1 MAKRFEK
8 ISGKNNRKQNLLKNW
23 SRGSKVLALTSVGV
37 MLVSLDISIVNV
49 AFGSFVAEWP
59 ESRRTLTWIFSAYNI
74 AYAAGLLTA
83 GRLADAFGRKQAFL
97 TGVMIFMI
105 GSILC
110 AVSPTA
116 MFMVIARII
125 QAIGG
130 AILTPA
136 SLALVLPE
144 FAVEKRSAAIGI
156 WGAVGGVSAASGPT
170 LGGFLVDN
178 FGWHSVFLVN
188 VPFCLLAFAIGMKV
202 LHESRDET
210 APRNVDYLGA
220 LVVVLG
226 VGLLTLMIVQS
237 DEWGWVSKN
246 SLSIFGLSFL
256 LLGTFVWRCNKVA
269 HPVLDLRLFKL
280 PFVTAAA
287 IGGFAFSMGFFA
299 MIFINTQWLQV
310 VWGYSPS
317 LSGLAG
323 SPGPLAAAIVA
334 APAGKLAN
342 RIGHGKVVAAGALIM
357 SFGIGWM
364 NYFIPPEIHYWDFY
378 FPTTIFTGIGVGL
391 CISTISSSATAF
403 LPQPKFAMGSALN
416 NTSRQIGA
424 ALGIA
429 LVSSMLVA
437 AAKTDDVTRGFHAA
451 WTLMSGV
458 ILLSGVAMLTLFR
471 RPTADQLAQ
480 AI

>member
-1 MAKRFEK
+1 MN
-8 ISGKNNRKQNLLKNW
+8 SW
-23 SRGSKVLALTSVGV
+23 SRGAKVLALTAIGV

-83 GRLADAFGRKQAFL
+83 GRLADAFGRKRAFL
-97 TGVMIFMI
+97 SGLMIFML

-116 MFMVIARII
+116 IFMVIARVI
-125 QAIGG
+125 QAVGG

-156 WGAVGGVSAASGPT
+156 WGAVGGISAASGPMI
-170 LGGFLVDN
+170 GGFLVDT

-188 VPFCLLAFAIGMKV
+188 VPFCLLAFIIGLK
-202 LHESRDET
+202 LLRESRDET
-210 APRNVDYLGA
+210 APRTVDYFGA
-220 LVVVLG
+220 LLVVVG

-237 DEWGWVSKN
+237 DEWGWASN
-246 SLSIFGLSFL
+246 RSLIIFAVSFL
-256 LLGTFVWRCNKVA
+256 LLGAFIWRCNQVA
-269 HPVLDLRLFKL
+269 HPVLDLRLFRL

-287 IGGFAFSMGFFA
+287 IGGFAFSMGFFS
-299 MIFINTQWLQV
+299 MIFVNTQWLQV

-317 LSGLAG
+317 LSGIAG
-323 SPGPLAAAIVA
+323 SPGPLAAAFVA

-357 SFGIGWM
+357 SLGIGWM
-364 NYFIPPEIHYWDFY
+364 NFFITPEIHYWDFY
-378 FPTTIFTGIGVGL
+378 FPTMVVTGIGVGL

-403 LPQPKFAMGSALN
+403 LPQPRFAMGSALN

-429 LVSSMLVA
+429 LVSSLLVA
-437 AAKTDDVTRGFHAA
+437 ATKTDDPTSGFHAA
-451 WTLMSGV
+451 WTLMTGV

-480 AI
+480 AT

>member
-1 MAKRFEK
+1 
-8 ISGKNNRKQNLLKNW
+8 LKNW
-23 SRGSKVLALTSVGV
+23 SRGAKVLALTAIGV

-59 ESRRTLTWIFSAYNI
+59 DSRRTLTWIFSAYNI

-83 GRLADAFGRKQAFL
+83 GRLADAFGRKRAFL
-97 TGVMIFMI
+97 TGLMIFMV

-116 MFMVIARII
+116 IFMVIARVV
-125 QAIGG
+125 QAVGG

-144 FAVEKRSAAIGI
+144 FPVERRSAAIGI

-170 LGGFLVDN
+170 IGGFLVDN
-178 FGWHSVFLVN
+178 FGWHSVFLIN
-188 VPFCLLAFAIGMKV
+188 VPFCVLAFAIGVKL

-210 APRNVDYLGA
+210 APRTVDYLGA
-220 LVVVLG
+220 TLVVSG

-237 DEWGWVSKN
+237 DEWGWVSN
-246 SLSIFGLSFL
+246 RSLSILVVALVL
-256 LLGTFVWRCNKVA
+256 LTMFVWRCNKTN
-269 HPVLDLRLFKL
+269 HPVLDLRLFRL

-287 IGGFAFSMGFFA
+287 ISGFVFTMGFFS
-299 MIFINTQWLQV
+299 MIFVNTQWLQI

-342 RIGHGKVVAAGALIM
+342 RIGHGKVVGAGALIM
-357 SFGIGWM
+357 AVGIAWL
-364 NYFIPPEIHYWDFY
+364 NHQIQVEAHYWDFY
-378 FPTTIFTGIGVGL
+378 FPTMVFIGVGVGL

-403 LPQPKFAMGSALN
+403 LPQPRFAMGSALN

-424 ALGIA
+424 ALGVA
-429 LVSSMLVA
+429 LVSSMLVS
-437 AAKTDDVTRGFHAA
+437 AAKTDDPTRGYHNA
-451 WTLMSGV
+451 WTLMSAV
-458 ILLSGVAMLTLFR
+458 ILVSGVAMLTLFR
-471 RPTADQLAQ
+471 RPTAEQLA
-480 AI
+480 AAS

>member
-1 MAKRFEK
+1 M
-8 ISGKNNRKQNLLKNW
+8 KNW
-23 SRGSKVLALTSVGV
+23 SRGARVLALTSIGV

-83 GRLADAFGRKQAFL
+83 GRLADAFGRKRAFL
-97 TGVMIFMI
+97 SGLMIFML

-116 MFMVIARII
+116 IFMVIARVI
-125 QAIGG
+125 QAVGG

-156 WGAVGGVSAASGPT
+156 WGAVGGISAASGPMI
-170 LGGFLVDN
+170 GGFLVDT

-188 VPFCLLAFAIGMKV
+188 VPFCLLAFVIGLK
-202 LHESRDET
+202 LLRESRDET
-210 APRNVDYLGA
+210 APRTVDYFGA
-220 LVVVLG
+220 LLVVLG

-237 DEWGWVSKN
+237 DEWGWVSN
-246 SLSIFGLSFL
+246 RSLIIFAISFL
-256 LLGTFVWRCNKVA
+256 LLGAFIWRCNQVA

-287 IGGFAFSMGFFA
+287 IGGFAFSMGFFS
-299 MIFINTQWLQV
+299 MIFVNTQWLQV

-317 LSGLAG
+317 LSGIAG
-323 SPGPLAAAIVA
+323 SPGPLAAAFVA

-357 SFGIGWM
+357 SLGIGWM
-364 NYFIPPEIHYWDFY
+364 NVFITPEIHYWDFY
-378 FPTTIFTGIGVGL
+378 FPTMVVTGIGVGF

-403 LPQPKFAMGSALN
+403 LPQPRFAMGSALN

-429 LVSSMLVA
+429 LVSSLLVA
-437 AAKTDDVTRGFHAA
+437 ATKTDDPTSGFHAA
-451 WTLMSGV
+451 WTLMTGV

-480 AI
+480 AT

>member
-1 MAKRFEK
+1 
-8 ISGKNNRKQNLLKNW
+8 LKNW
-23 SRGSKVLALTSVGV
+23 SRGAKVLALTAIGV

-59 ESRRTLTWIFSAYNI
+59 DSRRTLTWIFSAYNI

-83 GRLADAFGRKQAFL
+83 GRLADAFGRKRAFL
-97 TGVMIFMI
+97 TGLMIFMV

-116 MFMVIARII
+116 IFMVIARVV
-125 QAIGG
+125 QAVGG

-144 FAVEKRSAAIGI
+144 FPVERRSAAIGI

-170 LGGFLVDN
+170 IGGFLVDN
-178 FGWHSVFLVN
+178 FGWHSVFLIN
-188 VPFCLLAFAIGMKV
+188 VPFCVLAFAIGVKL

-210 APRNVDYLGA
+210 APRTVDYLGA
-220 LVVVLG
+220 TLVVSG

-237 DEWGWVSKN
+237 DEWGWVSN
-246 SLSIFGLSFL
+246 RSLSILVVALVL
-256 LLGTFVWRCNKVA
+256 LTMFVWRCNKTN
-269 HPVLDLRLFKL
+269 HPVLDLRLFRL

-287 IGGFAFSMGFFA
+287 ISGFVFTMGFFS
-299 MIFINTQWLQV
+299 MIFVNTQWLQI

-342 RIGHGKVVAAGALIM
+342 RIGHGKVVGAGALIM
-357 SFGIGWM
+357 AVGIGWM
-364 NYFIPPEIHYWDFY
+364 NHQIQVEAHYWDFY
-378 FPTTIFTGIGVGL
+378 FPTMVFIGVGVGL

-403 LPQPKFAMGSALN
+403 LPQPRFAMGSALN

-424 ALGIA
+424 ALGVA
-429 LVSSMLVA
+429 LVSSMLVS
-437 AAKTDDVTRGFHAA
+437 AAKTDDPTRGYHNA
-451 WTLMSGV
+451 WTLMSAV
-458 ILLSGVAMLTLFR
+458 ILVSGVAMLTLFR
-471 RPTADQLAQ
+471 RPTAEQLA
-480 AI
+480 AAS

>member
-1 MAKRFEK
+1 MN
-8 ISGKNNRKQNLLKNW
+8 SW
-23 SRGSKVLALTSVGV
+23 SRGAKVLALTAIGV

-83 GRLADAFGRKQAFL
+83 GRLADAFGRKRAFL
-97 TGVMIFMI
+97 SGLMIFML
-105 GSILC
+105 GSILS

-116 MFMVIARII
+116 IFMVIARVI
-125 QAIGG
+125 QAVGG

-156 WGAVGGVSAASGPT
+156 WGAVGGISAASGPMI
-170 LGGFLVDN
+170 GGFLVDT

-188 VPFCLLAFAIGMKV
+188 VPFCLLAFIIGLK
-202 LHESRDET
+202 LLRESRDET
-210 APRNVDYLGA
+210 APRTVDYFGA
-220 LVVVLG
+220 LLVVVG

-237 DEWGWVSKN
+237 DEWGWASN
-246 SLSIFGLSFL
+246 RSLIIFAVSFL
-256 LLGTFVWRCNKVA
+256 LLGAFIWRCNQVA
-269 HPVLDLRLFKL
+269 HPVLDLRLFRL

-287 IGGFAFSMGFFA
+287 IGGFAFSMGFFS
-299 MIFINTQWLQV
+299 MIFVNTQWLQV

-317 LSGLAG
+317 LSGIAG
-323 SPGPLAAAIVA
+323 SPGPLAAAFVA

-357 SFGIGWM
+357 SLGIGWM
-364 NYFIPPEIHYWDFY
+364 NFFITPEIHYWDFY
-378 FPTTIFTGIGVGL
+378 FPTMVVTGIGVGL

-403 LPQPKFAMGSALN
+403 LPQPRFAMGSALN

-429 LVSSMLVA
+429 LVSSLLVA
-437 AAKTDDVTRGFHAA
+437 ATKTDDPTSGFHAA
-451 WTLMSGV
+451 WTLMTGV

-480 AI
+480 AT

>member
-1 MAKRFEK
+1 M
-8 ISGKNNRKQNLLKNW
+8 KNW
-23 SRGSKVLALTSVGV
+23 SRGAKVLALTAIGV

-59 ESRRTLTWIFSAYNI
+59 DSRRALTWIFSAYNI

-83 GRLADAFGRKQAFL
+83 GRLADAFGRKRAFL
-97 TGVMIFMI
+97 TGLMIFMV

-110 AVSPTA
+110 AVSPSA
-116 MFMVIARII
+116 IFMVIARVV
-125 QAIGG
+125 QAVGG

-144 FAVEKRSAAIGI
+144 FPVERRSAAIGI

-170 LGGFLVDN
+170 IGGFLVDN
-178 FGWHSVFLVN
+178 FGWHSVFLIN
-188 VPFCLLAFAIGMKV
+188 VPFCVLAVAIGVKL

-210 APRNVDYLGA
+210 APRTVDYLGA
-220 LVVVLG
+220 ILVVSG

-237 DEWGWVSKN
+237 DEWGWVSN
-246 SLSIFGLSFL
+246 RSLSILVVALVL
-256 LLGTFVWRCNKVA
+256 LTMFVWRCNKTN
-269 HPVLDLRLFKL
+269 HPVLDLRLFRL

-287 IGGFAFSMGFFA
+287 ISGFVFTMGFFS
-299 MIFINTQWLQV
+299 MIFVNTQWLQI

-342 RIGHGKVVAAGALIM
+342 RIGHGKVVGAGALIM
-357 SFGIGWM
+357 AVGIGWL
-364 NYFIPPEIHYWDFY
+364 NHQIQVEAHYWDFY
-378 FPTTIFTGIGVGL
+378 FPTMVFIGVGVGL

-403 LPQPKFAMGSALN
+403 LPQPRFAMGSALN

-424 ALGIA
+424 ALGVA
-429 LVSSMLVA
+429 LVSSMLVS
-437 AAKTDDVTRGFHAA
+437 AAKTDDPTRGYHNA
-451 WTLMSGV
+451 WTLMSAV
-458 ILLSGVAMLTLFR
+458 ILVSGVAMLTLFR
-471 RPTADQLAQ
+471 RPTAEQLA
-480 AI
+480 AAS

>member
-1 MAKRFEK
+1 
-8 ISGKNNRKQNLLKNW
+8 
-23 SRGSKVLALTSVGV
+23 
-37 MLVSLDISIVNV
+37 ML
-49 AFGSFVAEWP
+49 
-59 ESRRTLTWIFSAYNI
+59 
-74 AYAAGLLTA
+74 
-83 GRLADAFGRKQAFL
+83 
-97 TGVMIFMI
+97 

-116 MFMVIARII
+116 IFMVIARVI
-125 QAIGG
+125 QAVGG

-156 WGAVGGVSAASGPT
+156 WGAVGGISAASGPMVC
-170 LGGFLVDN
+170 GFLVDT

-188 VPFCLLAFAIGMKV
+188 VPFCLLAFVIGLK
-202 LHESRDET
+202 LLRESRDET
-210 APRNVDYLGA
+210 APRTVDYFGA
-220 LVVVLG
+220 LLVVLG

-237 DEWGWVSKN
+237 YEWGWVSN
-246 SLSIFGLSFL
+246 RSLIIFAISFL
-256 LLGTFVWRCNKVA
+256 LLGAFIWRCNQVA

-287 IGGFAFSMGFFA
+287 IGGFAFSMGFFS
-299 MIFINTQWLQV
+299 MIFVNTQWLQV

-317 LSGLAG
+317 LSGIAG
-323 SPGPLAAAIVA
+323 SPGPLAAAFVA

-357 SFGIGWM
+357 SLGIGWM
-364 NYFIPPEIHYWDFY
+364 NFFITPEIHYWDFY
-378 FPTTIFTGIGVGL
+378 FPTMVVTGIGVGL

-403 LPQPKFAMGSALN
+403 LPQPRFAMGSALN
-416 NTSRQIGA
+416 NTSLQIGA

-429 LVSSMLVA
+429 LVSSLLVA
-437 AAKTDDVTRGFHAA
+437 ATKTDDPTSGFHTA
-451 WTLMSGV
+451 WTLMTGV

-471 RPTADQLAQ
+471 RPTAYQLAQ
-480 AI
+480 AT